1 MRVCVRQLRP
11 RPLRATHRG
20 AHRGFTLIE
29 TALATIIVGVGIVAS
44 MQLFATCSVQNRASN
59 QMTAAM
65 LLCDNVREAMAGLN
79 FNDPTT
85 GKTTWGSEESSLSGY
100 DDVDDFDGKTYSPPI
115 DSLRASIT
123 TMSQYSQVVS
133 VVPVFINK
141 LSSNTND
148 SALEIA
154 KGTYTGAVRVR
165 VRVLYRLRP
174 TDVPTEV
181 YRCSWIRMDD

>member
-1 MRVCVRQLRP
+1 MLAHVRQLRP
-11 RPLRATHRG
+11 RTRRASRPR
-20 AHRGFTLIE
+20 ARAGFTLLE

-85 GKTTWGSEESSLSGY
+85 GKTTWGAEESGVAAF
-100 DDVDDFDGKTYSPPI
+100 DDVDDFDGQTFDPPI
-115 DSLRASIT
+115 DSLRATIP
-123 TMSQYSQVVS
+123 TMSQYSQVVA
-133 VVPVFINK
+133 VVPIFVNK
-141 LSSNTND
+141 LNSNTND
-148 SALEIA
+148 SALEVS
-154 KGTYTGAVRVR
+154 KGTYTGAARVR

-181 YRCSWIRMDD
+181 YRCSWVRMDN

>member
-1 MRVCVRQLRP
+1 MRPRVRQP
-11 RPLRATHRG
+11 RPCARRAARR
-20 AHRGFTLIE
+20 RGFTLIE

-44 MQLFATCSVQNRASN
+44 MQLFATCSVHNRSSN

-85 GKTTWGSEESSLSGY
+85 GKTTWGAEESGLAGF
-100 DDVDDFDGKTYSPPI
+100 DDVDDFDGQTFSPPI
-115 DSLRASIT
+115 DSLRAPIT
-123 TMSQYSQVVS
+123 TMAQYSQVVS
-133 VVPVFINK
+133 VVPIFINK
-141 LSSNTND
+141 LNSNLND
-148 SALEIA
+148 SALEIS

-174 TDVPTEV
+174 TDVAKEV
-181 YRCSWIRMDD
+181 YRCSWIRMDN